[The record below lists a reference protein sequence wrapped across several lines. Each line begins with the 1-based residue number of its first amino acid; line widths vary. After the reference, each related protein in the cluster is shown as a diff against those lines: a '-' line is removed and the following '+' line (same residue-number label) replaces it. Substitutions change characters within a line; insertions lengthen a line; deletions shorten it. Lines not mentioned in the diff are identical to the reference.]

1 LDYEKAAALDGSD
14 KRKSVKPGS
23 PVKAPRVCSVL
34 LVFTAVLAGAGDSR
48 NGSGPKPGEPW
59 ENSLGMKFVPAPGA
73 NVLFCI
79 WETRVQDFEAFVKA
93 TSYNAG
99 EGWRAPGV
107 ASRGFNID
115 QDAVFSQTPLHPV
128 TSVSWNDAVA
138 FCRWL
143 TEKERAEGKLSAG
156 QEFRLP
162 TDAEWS
168 QAVGLPAESGATP
181 EDKDRK
187 IENVYPWGGGYPPPK
202 GSGNY
207 SGEGDG
213 WSGAI
218 NGYADG
224 AKFTAKVGSYTVNR
238 LGIYDLGGNVWEW
251 CSDWYNAEREARA
264 IRGASFNQGAIGRLV
279 SSYRAPKPPGVRDF
293 NLGFRCV
300 VTVGASAR
308 ADLQGPGQ
316 GSSVASITSTGPS
329 LVSRKAV
336 MSRTWSARERPGAA
350 SVRAS
355 ASSGAIARPSFRA
368 ATAKKASGPAL
379 PANTHS

>member
-1 LDYEKAAALDGSD
+1 MKPIATRFIATLCCLFSLPLSAADHSS
-14 KRKSVKPGS
+14 R
-23 PVKAPRVCSVL
+23 
-34 LVFTAVLAGAGDSR
+34 LADQPPSF
-48 NGSGPKPGEPW
+48 GPKAGKPW
-59 ENSLGMKFVPAPGA
+59 ENSLGMKFVPVPGSD
-73 NVLFCI
+73 VLFCI

-93 TSYNAG
+93 TNHNAG
-99 EGWRAPGV
+99 EGWCAPGV

-128 TSVSWNDAVA
+128 THVSWNDAVA

-143 TEKERAEGKLSAG
+143 TEKERAEGRLTAG

-187 IENVYPWGGGYPPPK
+187 IENVYPWGAGYPPPK

-218 NGYADG
+218 NGYTDG

-264 IRGASFNQGAIGRLV
+264 IRGASFNQGARGRLV
-279 SSYRAPKPPGVRDF
+279 SSYRGPKPPGVREF

-300 VTVGASAR
+300 VAVGASS
-308 ADLQGPGQ
+308 P
-316 GSSVASITSTGPS
+316 
-329 LVSRKAV
+329 
-336 MSRTWSARERPGAA
+336 
-350 SVRAS
+350 
-355 ASSGAIARPSFRA
+355 
-368 ATAKKASGPAL
+368 
-379 PANTHS
+379 

>member
-1 LDYEKAAALDGSD
+1 M
-14 KRKSVKPGS
+14 
-23 PVKAPRVCSVL
+23 KAPRVCSVL
-34 LVFTAVLAGAGDSR
+34 LVFAAVLAGAGGSR
-48 NGSGPKPGEPW
+48 KAKAAPATPSGALATTNVSSASGQPAIAFGPKPGEPW

-93 TSYNAG
+93 TSHNAG
-99 EGWRAPGV
+99 EGWRAPGF

-128 TSVSWNDAVA
+128 THVSWNDAVA

-187 IENVYPWGGGYPPPK
+187 IENVYPWGAGYPPPK

-213 WSGAI
+213 WSGTI
-218 NGYADG
+218 NGYTDG

-264 IRGASFNQGAIGRLV
+264 IRGASFNQGARGRLV
-279 SSYRAPKPPGVRDF
+279 SSYRAPKPPGVREF

-300 VTVGASAR
+300 VTVR
-308 ADLQGPGQ
+308 
-316 GSSVASITSTGPS
+316 
-329 LVSRKAV
+329 
-336 MSRTWSARERPGAA
+336 
-350 SVRAS
+350 
-355 ASSGAIARPSFRA
+355 
-368 ATAKKASGPAL
+368 
-379 PANTHS
+379 